1 MLASRIPPDPELS
14 QSVPHPQVLLVTLG
28 LTAKADLPMGYQ
40 IILRGTMWA
49 APRTG
54 GAGFSSCGF
63 AFHCPLKADK
73 MSTHQEKQDL
83 LEAGEKKTMMKK
95 MMVREPYAG
104 LWHWWGTK
112 SDSSPVQLLMGPGA
126 GGGGG
131 EEE

>member
-1 MLASRIPPDPELS
+1 MRGF
-14 QSVPHPQVLLVTLG
+14 HPVV
-28 LTAKADLPMGYQ
+28 
-40 IILRGTMWA
+40 
-49 APRTG
+49 
-54 GAGFSSCGF
+54 F

-126 GGGGG
+126 GGGRGRMMG
-131 EEE
+131 SQDWGPESQPCLCLLSTCS